1 LSAALALSAALTSAC
16 ALAPAPASAIA
27 SRPSDGALSPRL
39 AELAKPSVRSAP
51 PAKQA
56 EELSLAAEGP
66 GSLLRDGNRVVVDAR
81 FDQGAAAA
89 VDDLRDAG
97 AEVFDVDSRYQT
109 VAIGVRPSELRR
121 LSAVPRLAHAMP
133 VLTPITSASLCPSGV
148 VVSEGEQQLHAG
160 EEPGEARDPSGFAV
174 DGSGVTVGILSDSF
188 DQATEAADGSGPVA
202 TKESQDVGQGDL
214 PGVGNTCP
222 GQTAPVKV
230 LDDSETEGADEG
242 RAMAQIVHDLAPG
255 ANLAFATA
263 FTPDMFG
270 FADNIRRLAEPILSG
285 GAAADVIADDVFF
298 FEEPFFQEGPVSTAV
313 RDVTE
318 EGVSYF
324 SAAGNDNLF
333 DSSGNEI
340 ASWEAQE
347 FRESGSCPPAIEEL
361 PNAHGTH
368 CLDFNPG
375 AQVDKTFGIKVAP
388 GEVLSVD
395 LQWAEPWFGVGT
407 DLDAFL
413 LNSTGGLIAASG
425 EDNIADSEI
434 PFEFVQWENESSS
447 TRTVQLVVNRYAGSL
462 PRLKFALLENGFG
475 VTGTEYPRS
484 TGNDVV
490 GPTVF
495 GHSGSADA
503 ISVGAVRFDNSSAPE
518 KYSSRGPVTN
528 YFEPVEGT
536 EPAEELPSPETLSKP
551 DIAATDCGATTFFAF
566 LEETAWR
573 FCGTSAAAP
582 HAAAV
587 AALMLQEEPAAT
599 PQQIRLAL
607 QESASPVGGFGPCAI
622 GSGLVD
628 AVGAIAALLT
638 PGSDSLPACAPP
650 ESGPVEEPEPPI
662 NEAEE
667 KIEAANPPAE
677 VPPPVVK
684 PRPRTFFLLHP
695 ARVIRTSHLKAKA
708 VFRFGAS
715 ESGAT
720 FVCRVDGEPFREC
733 RRRFVGRFAVGP
745 HAMRVIARDAAGN
758 SDRTPAVYRFR
769 VKRVG

>member
-1 LSAALALSAALTSAC
+1 
-16 ALAPAPASAIA
+16 
-27 SRPSDGALSPRL
+27 
-39 AELAKPSVRSAP
+39 
-51 PAKQA
+51 
-56 EELSLAAEGP
+56 
-66 GSLLRDGNRVVVDAR
+66 
-81 FDQGAAAA
+81 
-89 VDDLRDAG
+89 
-97 AEVFDVDSRYQT
+97 
-109 VAIGVRPSELRR
+109 
-121 LSAVPRLAHAMP
+121 M
-133 VLTPITSASLCPSGV
+133 LTPITSASTCPSGV

-188 DQATEAADGSGPVA
+188 DRASEAADGSGPVA
-202 TKESQDVGQGDL
+202 TKEPQDVAQGDL
-214 PGVGNTCP
+214 PGVGNTCL
-222 GQTAPVKV
+222 GQTAPVNV

-270 FADNIRRLAEPILSG
+270 FADNIRKLAEPILSG

-298 FEEPFFQEGPVSTAV
+298 FEEPFFQEGPVSAAV
-313 RDVTE
+313 DDVAK
-318 EGVSYF
+318 EGVTYF

-340 ASWEAQE
+340 ASWKAQE
-347 FRESGSCPPAIEEL
+347 FRESGSCPPAIQEL
-361 PNAHGTH
+361 PNANGTH

-388 GEVLSVD
+388 GGVLSVD

-425 EDNIADSEI
+425 EDNIAGSEI
-434 PFEFVQWENESSS
+434 PFEFVQWENESFS

-503 ISVGAVRFDNSSAPE
+503 ISVGAVPFDNSSAPE
-518 KYSSRGPVTN
+518 EYSSRGPVTN
-528 YFEPVEGT
+528 YFEPVEST
-536 EPAEELPSPETLSKP
+536 EPAKKLPFPETLSKP

-566 LEETAWR
+566 FEEPAWR

-587 AALMLQEEPAAT
+587 AALMLDK
-599 PQQIRLAL
+599 
-607 QESASPVGGFGPCAI
+607 ESADPSEVRSALYSSANPVGEFGACAV
-622 GSGLVD
+622 GAGLVE
-628 AVGAIAALLT
+628 AVGAIEDLLNPPSPVEPDCEPPAPSGSVEEARA
-638 PGSDSLPACAPP
+638 PGDWGAEAPP
-650 ESGPVEEPEPPI
+650 AAPSSPPSTVSTPAPEPPPPTP
-662 NEAEE
+662 
-667 KIEAANPPAE
+667 KAA
-677 VPPPVVK
+677 
-684 PRPRTFFLLHP
+684 PRTDLH
-695 ARVIRTSHLKAKA
+695 RVPLKLILTRSRSATA
-708 VFRFGAS
+708 VFRFGS
-715 ESGAT
+715 DQSDVT
-720 FVCRVDGEPFREC
+720 FLCMVDRGRFHPCAARFVRRYSLGPHLLRVKARNSDGET
-733 RRRFVGRFAVGP
+733 
-745 HAMRVIARDAAGN
+745 D
-758 SDRTPAVYRFR
+758 STPAIYRFR
-769 VKRVG
+769 VRRID